1 MEQMVL
7 TTEGMAEIEDNIRKH
22 NTLLNGH
29 MKGVITESCAL
40 GYYLRQAQDNGLIEK
55 KGCSGI
61 GEYARMVAGISPSRA
76 TNLIKI
82 NRIVSVGGYS
92 ELVSEEYMEYSE
104 SQMQE
109 ISNLEDDDRAVII
122 PQLTVREIHEI
133 RKMELDEERKRKEDE
148 ENNLP
153 IIQMADGMI
162 EPPKEE
168 EPSEE
173 IEDRWEKVMG
183 YLFKGMDQELLSKIK
198 NRMISYEDFIE
209 VFKKRS
215 YFVPELNDF
224 LVFDEKKII
233 HRIYSNGKKHF
244 MEHEP
249 GDLFDAAQDISF
261 EKEPV
266 ATPQEEQEHKKK
278 EWEAPEI
285 GEKKVPEHKE
295 KSQDKPVERK
305 AKSDMI
311 EETYKPLPGQTTIA
325 DMNIDKTDQEE
336 DSLVSENIDTNMAE
350 EEKKAIDA
358 EYREVEQTEDK
369 QEYTDIEI
377 QNAIGYFET
386 EYYRMVEI
394 GLKESDKCRN
404 YKMALEAIQRYYC
417 K

>member
-209 VFKKRS
+209 VFKKIS

-266 ATPQEEQEHKKK
+266 ATPQEEQENKKK

-285 GEKKVPEHKE
+285 GEKKEEEIPVP
-295 KSQDKPVERK
+295 QPVERK
-305 AKSDMI
+305 T
-311 EETYKPLPGQTTIA
+311 EEQDNRLLPGQITTDDIPELQGEA
-325 DMNIDKTDQEE
+325 SVAEVEE
-336 DSLVSENIDTNMAE
+336 DKEERIVDADYKEFNDD
-350 EEKKAIDA
+350 EEKKPMTNLDRIKSVNGEKKVAECIADCISDCTVDLFDDEGAI
-358 EYREVEQTEDK
+358 VIST
-369 QEYTDIEI
+369 IE
-377 QNAIGYFET
+377 NWLKK
-386 EYYRMVEI
+386 EI
-394 GLKESDKCRN
+394 V
-404 YKMALEAIQRYYC
+404 
-417 K
+417 